1 MANRIITGVLV
12 VLVLAAATAGVY
24 AYRLTGEID
33 SLAGEIDTLTDEIST
48 LGGELTVVRGEQDL
62 QSKGIESVSDA
73 LTALDEQSAASL
85 GSLDVRLRA
94 SLDRIAASEE
104 AAKQTEAGIDD
115 IEQDIAG
122 LGTEIKQV
130 TANAPLR
137 ADQIY
142 QAVSRGVV
150 EVTDGVFTIGTGF
163 VYDGDGHIVTAN
175 HVVEDLDEIF
185 IVFPDGRLSAATVVG
200 TSQLSDVAVLQ
211 LEAEMNITPLA
222 MADSSLLEAGASVVA
237 IGSPFNLAGSIT
249 SGVISQM
256 GRFQEIGSGD
266 EARWIANLI
275 QFDAAA
281 NFGNSGGP
289 LFNADGEVLGIIIA
303 RIGPERGEGISY
315 AVSANKV
322 RRVADAI
329 IASGA
334 FAYPSLGIFGGD
346 LTPQLAV
353 EIGRDSVHGVVIGS
367 VTPAGPAGQAGF
379 KADDIIVAI
388 DGTKISD
395 MAGLTSYLGEYTSP
409 GDSVNIELERD
420 GVTLELT
427 TELGTR

>member
-1 MANRIITGVLV
+1 MVNKVIAGVLV
-12 VLVLAAATAGVY
+12 VLVLAAATTGVY

-33 SLAGEIDTLTDEIST
+33 SLTSEISVIDD
-48 LGGELTVVRGEQDL
+48 ELAVLRNEQDEQL
-62 QSKGIESVSDA
+62 KSIESVGDA
-73 LTALDEQSAASL
+73 LTDHDEEAAASL
-85 GSLDVRLRA
+85 GSLDVRLQA

-104 AAKQTEAGIDD
+104 AARQTEAGIDD

-122 LGTEIKQV
+122 LGAEIKLV
-130 TANAPLR
+130 AADAPLR
-137 ADQIY
+137 ADEIY
-142 QAVSRGVV
+142 QAVSLGVV

-163 VYDGDGHIVTAN
+163 VYDSDGHIVTAN
-175 HVVEDLDEIF
+175 HVVEDLDEIY
-185 IVFPDGRLSAATVVG
+185 IVFPDGRLSPATVVG
-200 TSQLSDVAVLQ
+200 TSELSDVAVLQ
-211 LEAEMNITPLA
+211 LDMEMNVTPLA
-222 MADSSLLEAGASVVA
+222 LADSSLLEAGAPVVA

-249 SGVISQM
+249 SGIVSQVD
-256 GRFQEIGSGD
+256 RFQEIGSGD
-266 EARWIANLI
+266 ESRWIANLI

-289 LFNADGEVLGIIIA
+289 LFNADGEVIGIIIA
-303 RIGPERGEGISY
+303 RIGPESGEGISY

-329 IASGA
+329 IADGA

-353 EIGRDSVHGVVIGS
+353 ELGRDSVHGVVVGS
-367 VTPAGPAGQAGF
+367 VTPAGPAGQAGL
-379 KADDIIVAI
+379 KTDDIIVDI
-388 DGTKISD
+388 DGTEISD
-395 MAGLTSYLGEYTSP
+395 MADLTSYLGEYTSP

-427 TELGTR
+427 IELGTR